1 MLTETE
7 ALEIALQNRQSKKV
21 FTLEISPKTGTLTI
35 EQGTKFRTL
44 LLEFADLFAKDI
56 TELGK
61 TNLVMHKIFTEDV
74 PSISSRPYMVPLTEQ
89 KIINEEIQKMI
100 DNKLIQESSS
110 PWSSPVVLVSKK
122 NGKKRFCV
130 DYRKLNAITKKD
142 SYPLPRI
149 DEMLDSLAGAK
160 YFSTLD
166 LMSGYWQVIM
176 DPADREKTA
185 FITRYGIYKFN
196 VMPFGLCNA
205 PATF

>member
-1 MLTETE
+1 MPTKTE
-7 ALEIALQNRQSKKV
+7 ALEIALLNRQPQEI

-74 PSISSRPYMVPLTEQ
+74 PPISSRPYMVPLTEQ

-110 PWSSPVVLVSKK
+110 PWSSPVVLVLKK
-122 NGKKRFCV
+122 NGKKCFC
-130 DYRKLNAITKKD
+130 
-142 SYPLPRI
+142 
-149 DEMLDSLAGAK
+149 
-160 YFSTLD
+160 
-166 LMSGYWQVIM
+166 
-176 DPADREKTA
+176 
-185 FITRYGIYKFN
+185 
-196 VMPFGLCNA
+196 
-205 PATF
+205 